1 MCLCISAPPQL
12 LKNVTVKPFT
22 ILALVMWEVEEKNG
36 SGGYPIQNFQIS
48 YRMKNVTETI
58 EGDSTSCPLIHISPD
73 LVSLF

>member
-1 MCLCISAPPQL
+1 
-12 LKNVTVKPFT
+12 
-22 ILALVMWEVEEKNG
+22 MWEVEEKNG

-58 EGDSTSCPLIHISPD
+58 EGDSTLCPLIHISPD